1 MAMLILRLLRHRYVA
16 VASGG
21 AFEQFEL
28 QFLAKLP
35 THADFSNLFLFPT
48 NCASGYSYNLRLGRF
63 QKEYE
68 VRLSGPEVKRIF
80 QSFAAVFEEMR
91 YVQPEKT
98 YGAILENRG
107 SQVTFSALGQ
117 KAPLCLKERWDPHQ
131 RKRQRIRK
139 LLKKYLPNSE
149 ISIGGTTSID
159 VTKKGVN
166 KTLCVKKL
174 EQRLHV
180 GKKDMLYVGD
190 ALFKGGNDFIM
201 KSAKIACTPVSN
213 PEATKR
219 LIHRIIAN
227 DK

>member
-1 MAMLILRLLRHRYVA
+1 MAKLVVQLLRHRYVA

-35 THADFSNLFLFPT
+35 ANANFSNLFLFPT
-48 NCASGYSYNLRLGRF
+48 NCASGYYYNLRLGRF
-63 QKEYE
+63 QQEYDI
-68 VRLSGPEVKRIF
+68 RLSGREVKRIF
-80 QSFAAVFEEMR
+80 RSFAAVFEEME
-91 YVQPEKT
+91 YVPPKKT
-98 YGAILENRG
+98 YGVILENRG

-117 KAPLCLKERWDPHQ
+117 KAPLRLKERWDPHQ
-131 RKRQRIRK
+131 RKRQKIRK
-139 LLKKYLPNSE
+139 LLKKYLPNLE

-190 ALFKGGNDFIM
+190 ALFKGGNDYIM
-201 KSAKIACTPVSN
+201 KSAKIACASVSN
-213 PEATKR
+213 PEATKK
-219 LIHRIIAN
+219 LIRHIIAN

>member
-1 MAMLILRLLRHRYVA
+1 MAILVSELLRHRCVA

-35 THADFSNLFLFPT
+35 TNANFSNLFLFPT
-48 NCASGYSYNLRLGRF
+48 NCASGYYYDNKLGRF
-63 QKEYE
+63 QKAYDI
-68 VRLSGPEVKRIF
+68 RLGEREVKCIF
-80 QSFAAVFEEMR
+80 RSFQAAFDEMG
-91 YVQPEKT
+91 YVQPERT

-117 KAPLCLKERWDPHQ
+117 KAPLHLKERWDPHQ

-139 LLKKYLPNSE
+139 LLKKYLPGFE

-174 EQRLHV
+174 QQRLHI

-190 ALFKGGNDFIM
+190 ALFKGGNDYIM
-201 KSAKIACTPVSN
+201 KSAKITCAAVSN
-213 PEATKR
+213 AEATKR
-219 LIHRIIAN
+219 LIRRIIAS